1 MTFSYHCTT
10 RSTLTLKA
18 NWFFQIFFKGLL
30 SFWLINQLTWM
41 TFLLWFP
48 TLLSLAASSILV
60 ICLKPQITFN
70 DLINWAMS
78 KCQSKQLPA
87 QIKIFYDFNIALGF
101 KIFKL
106 DFHFFCLI
114 LLINMT
120 PMTIKVYKL
129 MAQKNY
135 VHRIMFEMSGL
146 MAQPISWLIHVGY
159 SFIRLADSSIFI
171 KLLR

>member
-1 MTFSYHCTT
+1 MTFSCHCTT
-10 RSTLTLKA
+10 RSTLMLKA

-60 ICLKPQITFN
+60 ICLKPKITFN
-70 DLINWAMS
+70 DLINWAIS
-78 KCQSKQLPA
+78 KCQSKRLPA

-114 LLINMT
+114 LFINMT

-129 MAQKNY
+129 MAQKNTFITSCLRR
-135 VHRIMFEMSGL
+135 VVW
-146 MAQPISWLIHVGY
+146 WLNQ
-159 SFIRLADSSIFI
+159 SADLYI
-171 KLLR
+171 

>member
-1 MTFSYHCTT
+1 MTFSCHCTT
-10 RSTLTLKA
+10 RSTLMLKA

-60 ICLKPQITFN
+60 ICLKPKITFN
-70 DLINWAMS
+70 DLINWAIS

-114 LLINMT
+114 LFINMT
-120 PMTIKVYKL
+120 PMTIKVYKF
-129 MAQKNY
+129 MAQKNTFITSC
-135 VHRIMFEMSGL
+135 VRWVVW
-146 MAQPISWLIHVGY
+146 WLNQ
-159 SFIRLADSSIFI
+159 SAD
-171 KLLR
+171 LYM